1 MFRECPHS
9 VEEKSVSE
17 LALNH
22 HKEEGRFAGRARR
35 TNCSIRSLQFC
46 FSYLVRSAV
55 ALSMGVLLIG
65 CSTRVEYFADDV
77 FPARDKQ
84 APVEWLPAE
93 PSRPHLELARI
104 TMSHA
109 FVGEERLRQMIAERA
124 RALGADAVLDDGVTR
139 DITPGAPPYYEPA
152 LMGSESPYYEAGL
165 LGPKGAAFGLYG
177 YGWYSPFS
185 SNPFILSQGATDQPK
200 LAKSLSGVAIRYQ
213 PDSPKNE
220 LPQGA
225 LQAR

>member
-1 MFRECPHS
+1 
-9 VEEKSVSE
+9 
-17 LALNH
+17 
-22 HKEEGRFAGRARR
+22 
-35 TNCSIRSLQFC
+35 
-46 FSYLVRSAV
+46 
-55 ALSMGVLLIG
+55 MGALLIG

-84 APVEWLPAE
+84 ASVEWLLVE
-93 PSRPHLELARI
+93 PSQPHLELARI
-104 TMSHA
+104 TMSSA
-109 FVGEERLRQMIAERA
+109 FVGEERLRHMIAERA

-200 LAKSLSGVAIRYQ
+200 LAKSLSGVAIRYL
-213 PDSPKNE
+213 PDSHSDERP
-220 LPQGA
+220 
-225 LQAR
+225 